1 MQPEEW
7 KNLGKIISSSYKRE
21 IMIALKEIE
30 LTPKMISK
38 RTHFSINHVSNI
50 LKELKDLVLVECLNE
65 DLRKGRIYK
74 LTEQGERILKKIEKI
89 KLDS

>member
-21 IMIALKEIE
+21 VMLSLRDTE

-38 RTHFSINHVSNI
+38 KTHFSINHVSNV
-50 LKELKDLVLVECLNE
+50 LKELKNLSLVECLNE
-65 DLRKGRIYK
+65 DLKKGRIYK
-74 LTEQGERILKKIEKI
+74 ITEEGKKILNKIEKI
-89 KLDS
+89 I